1 MRLQRF
7 KVSNFRS
14 VKDSGWINCDDVTT
28 LVGINEAGKSN
39 LLLALWK
46 LNPASGGKIDIL
58 HDLPVDQLAIL
69 REKKEETCFIEAEF
83 SVTKE
88 TSDLIGNEV
97 GCDMSDVKTI
107 TISRYYD
114 GQCHVDLN
122 GVKPKSVLTEIVTEK
137 DDEGNKTEKTVP
149 KEYEENTLKT
159 SILKHMPKFVYYSNY
174 GNLSTRIYLPHV
186 VKWLNGEVV
195 PGIDIN
201 EDQVRTLRV
210 LFKFVNLEPK
220 EILELGKDYVE
231 DYRRGVYDQTKIEK
245 EIDKSDKAKEERS
258 ILLQSASTKL
268 SKDFKEWWNQGEYK
282 FRFEADGDYFRIWV
296 SDSKRPAEVSLEL
309 RSTGLQWFLSFYLIF
324 LVESQETHK
333 NAILLLDEAGLTLH
347 PLAQKDL
354 AKFFNNLSQTNQI
367 INSTHSPF
375 IVDTNNIDRCK
386 VVYMDK
392 NGLTVASD
400 NLRQSS
406 DSLNEK
412 SIYAVHAALGLSV
425 SDVLLQGCKPVIVEG
440 PSDQIYLNAIKQIL
454 ISEKQIA
461 PKEEIVFVPS
471 GGVKGI
477 QGVVSI
483 LGSKNEELPYV
494 IVDSDKSGN
503 DAKSKLIKGIY
514 SGDKAKIL
522 EVKDYVDFDGSEIE
536 DIIPAEHII
545 NAIRKI
551 LRDVDDDFEDVY
563 KSKEP
568 IIPQIEK
575 FACDHGV
582 ELENGWKVELAKKV
596 KVSMPKKPIDKEQ
609 CEVWKKLFDKF
620 CQ

>member
-58 HDLPVDQLAIL
+58 HDLPVDQLAVL
-69 REKKEETCFIEAEF
+69 RDKKEETCFIEAEF

-88 TSDLIGNEV
+88 TSNLIGDEV

-107 TISRYYD
+107 MVSRYYD
-114 GQCHVDLN
+114 GQCYVDLN
-122 GVKPKSVLTEIVTEK
+122 GVKPKSILTEVVTEK
-137 DDEGNKTEKTVP
+137 DEEGNETEKTVV
-149 KEYEENTLKT
+149 KEYDTNTLES
-159 SILKHMPKFVYYSNY
+159 SIINHMPKFVYYSNY
-174 GNLSTRIYLPHV
+174 GNLSTRIYLPNV
-186 VKWLNGEVV
+186 VKWLNGESV

-210 LFKFVNLEPK
+210 LFKFVNLDPK
-220 EILELGKDYVE
+220 EILELGKDYAE
-231 DYRRGVYDQTKIEK
+231 NPRSIGFDPAKIEK
-245 EIDKSDKAKEERS
+245 EIDKSDKSKEERS

-268 SKDFKEWWNQGEYK
+268 TSDFKEWWNQGEYK

-296 SDSKRPAEVSLEL
+296 SDSKRPAEVSLDL

-324 LVESQETHK
+324 LVESQETLK
-333 NAILLLDEAGLTLH
+333 NTILLLDEAGLTLH
-347 PLAQKDL
+347 PLAQRDL
-354 AKFFNNLSQTNQI
+354 AKFFNSLSQTNQI

-392 NGLTVASD
+392 DGLTVASD
-400 NLRQSS
+400 NLRQSN

-425 SDVLLQGCKPVIVEG
+425 SDILLQGCKPVIVEG
-440 PSDQIYLNAIKQIL
+440 PSDQIYLNVIKQIL
-454 ISEKQIA
+454 ISNKQIA
-461 PKEEIVFVPS
+461 PKDEIVFVPS

-483 LGSKNEELPYV
+483 LGSKNNDLPYV
-494 IVDSDKSGN
+494 IVDSDKSGT
-503 DAKSKLIKGIY
+503 DTKTKLLSGIY
-514 SGDKAKIL
+514 SGDKKKIL
-522 EVKDYVDFDGSEIE
+522 EIKNVVGFDGSEIE
-536 DIIPAEHII
+536 DLIPVEFVFS
-545 NAIRKI
+545 AIGK
-551 LRDVDDDFEDVY
+551 LMRDIDDDFEDVY
-563 KSKEP
+563 KSGEP
-568 IIPQIEK
+568 IVPQIEK
-575 FACDHGV
+575 FAGDHEV
-582 ELENGWKVELAKKV
+582 DLPNGWKVELAKKV
-596 KVSMPKKPIDKEQ
+596 KALMLKKEFNKEQ
-609 CEVWKKLFDKF
+609 CKAWKTLFDKF
-620 CQ
+620 C

>member
-58 HDLPVDQLAIL
+58 HDLPVDQLAVL
-69 REKKEETCFIEAEF
+69 RDKQGETCFIEAEF
-83 SVTKE
+83 SVTEE

-137 DDEGNKTEKTVP
+137 DDEGNKTEKTVA
-149 KEYEENTLKT
+149 KEYEENILKT

-174 GNLSTRIYLPHV
+174 GNLSTRIYLPNV
-186 VKWLNGEVV
+186 VKWLNGESV

-220 EILELGKDYVE
+220 EILELGKDYAE
-231 DYRRGVYDQTKIEK
+231 EQRKRGINPTKG
-245 EIDKSDKAKEERS
+245 EIDKADKAKEERS

-268 SKDFKEWWNQGEYK
+268 TNDFKKWWNQGEYK

-503 DAKSKLIKGIY
+503 DAKSKLLKGIY
-514 SGDKAKIL
+514 SGDKEKIL
-522 EVKDYVDFDGSEIE
+522 EVKDYVGFDGSEIE
-536 DIIPAEHII
+536 DIISAELII
-545 NAIRKI
+545 NAIGKI
-551 LRDVDDDFEDVY
+551 LRDVDDDFGDVY
-563 KSKEP
+563 KDKEP
-568 IIPQIEK
+568 IVPQIEK
-575 FACDHGV
+575 FAGDHGV
-582 ELENGWKVELAKKV
+582 ELENGWKVDLAKKV
-596 KVSMPKKPIDKEQ
+596 KSSMLKKPIDKEQ
-609 CEVWKKLFDKF
+609 LEVWKKLFDKF

>member
-46 LNPASGGKIDIL
+46 LNPASGGNIDIL
-58 HDLPVDQLAIL
+58 HDLPVDQLSVL

-88 TSDLIGNEV
+88 TSDLIGKEV
-97 GCDMSDVKTI
+97 GCDMSGVKTI
-107 TISRYYD
+107 TVSRYYD
-114 GQCHVDLN
+114 GQCHVGLN
-122 GVKPKSVLTEIVTEK
+122 GVKPKSVLTETVTEK
-137 DDEGNKTEKTVP
+137 DDEGNKTEKTVA
-149 KEYEENTLKT
+149 KEYEENALNT

-174 GNLSTRIYLPHV
+174 GNLSTRIYLPNV
-186 VKWLNGEVV
+186 IKWLKGEVV

-220 EILELGKDYVE
+220 EILELGKDYAE
-231 DYRRGVYDQTKIEK
+231 ENRRRGYDPTKE

-268 SKDFKEWWNQGEYK
+268 TSDFKKWWNQGEYK

-324 LVESQETHK
+324 LVESQEAHK

-347 PLAQKDL
+347 SLAQRDL

-392 NGLTVASD
+392 DGLTVASD
-400 NLRQSS
+400 NLRQSN

-503 DAKSKLIKGIY
+503 DAKSKLLKGIY
-514 SGDKAKIL
+514 SGDKEKIL
-522 EVKDYVDFDGSEIE
+522 EVKDYVGFNGSEIE
-536 DIIPAEHII
+536 DIIPVELII
-545 NAIRKI
+545 NAIGKI
-551 LRDVDDDFEDVY
+551 LRDVDDDFGDVY
-563 KSKEP
+563 KDKEP
-568 IIPQIEK
+568 IVPQIEK

-582 ELENGWKVELAKKV
+582 ELENGWKVDLAKKV
-596 KVSMPKKPIDKEQ
+596 KSSMLKKPIDKEQ
-609 CEVWKKLFDKF
+609 REVWKKLFDKF